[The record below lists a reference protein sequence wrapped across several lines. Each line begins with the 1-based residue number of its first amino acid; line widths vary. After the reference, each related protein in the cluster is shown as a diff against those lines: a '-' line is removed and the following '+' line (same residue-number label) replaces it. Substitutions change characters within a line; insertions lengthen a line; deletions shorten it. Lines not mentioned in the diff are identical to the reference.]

1 MGIDRVIK
9 IKEST
14 GEQFPCKRSSGV
26 FLVTIGEE
34 AYKKGIEILWMLRR
48 RGISSDIDYE
58 ERSLKAQMRAA
69 DKYGSRFSA
78 ILGEDE
84 LRQNVITLKDMQS
97 GEQSQISMEN
107 FVEEV
112 SRRYDEQGRGREDRV

>member
-1 MGIDRVIK
+1 MRK
-9 IKEST
+9 
-14 GEQFPCKRSSGV
+14 
-26 FLVTIGEE
+26 
-34 AYKKGIEILWMLRR
+34 
-48 RGISSDIDYE
+48 RGITSDIDYE
-58 ERSLKAQMRAA
+58 DRSLKAQMRAA
-69 DKYGSRFSA
+69 DKYGARFAA

-107 FVEEV
+107 FAGEV